1 MTYSGEKAIVSIM
14 IDCQIQSKLKKKK
27 KIVTTFYR

>member
-14 IDCQIQSKLKKKK
+14 IDCQIQSKLKKK
-27 KIVTTFYR
+27 IVTTFYC